1 MEPDQFCW
9 RAGALLTLL
18 TLNPRN
24 SGSGYQLMIP
34 KISYLTIVNES
45 RISKIDKLP
54 TFINENKL
62 YRLKYMVMKGRTLSP
77 YGYSYHYIPQSVP
90 LSFNTGNTLRFVQ
103 LNNSSF
109 KIRNNKTSLSA
120 LIKITLQYLSFS

>member
-1 MEPDQFCW
+1 MNEPF
-9 RAGALLTLL
+9 
-18 TLNPRN
+18 
-24 SGSGYQLMIP
+24 P
-34 KISYLTIVNES
+34 KISYLTIVNKS
-45 RISKIDKLP
+45 RIPKIDKLP

-90 LSFNTGNTLRFVQ
+90 LSFNTGNTLRFVH

-109 KIRNNKTSLSA
+109 KIRNNKTSLSV
-120 LIKITLQYLSFS
+120 LIKITLQYLSFLENQQISSAMLGRIVSLLMFCLVSH